1 MNLIP
6 SVTSNLFFH
15 IMYNIADFQY
25 LWKGLYF
32 ASHCWAKCEVKVIQL
47 CLTLCDHMDYS
58 PWNSP
63 GQNTGVGN
71 LSLLQGIFP
80 TQGMNAGLLHCMWNL
95 YQLSHRGSPRIL
107 EWVAYP
113 FSSRSSQPRNQTGV
127 SCIAGRFF
135 TNWASREGWY
145 NLLLLLL
152 SRSSRVRLCVTP

>member
-15 IMYNIADFQY
+15 VMYNIADFWY

-32 ASHCWAKCEVKVIQL
+32 ASHCWAKCEVKVIQS

-63 GQNTGVGN
+63 GQNNGVGN
-71 LSLLQGIFP
+71 LSLLQGIFL
-80 TQGMNAGLLHCMWNL
+80 TQGMNTGLLHFRQIL

-107 EWVAYP
+107 QWVAYP
-113 FSSRSSQPRNQTGV
+113 FSSRSSPPRNQTGV
-127 SCIAGRFF
+127 SCIAGRLF
-135 TNWASREGWY
+135 TNRASREGWY
-145 NLLLLLL
+145 ILFELNISYL
-152 SRSSRVRLCVTP
+152 SKIR

>member
-15 IMYNIADFQY
+15 VMCNIADFLY

-32 ASHCWAKCEVKVIQL
+32 ASHCWAKREGKVIQS

-58 PWNSP
+58 PWNSA

-80 TQGMNAGLLHCMWNL
+80 TQGMNTGLLHCTWNL

-107 EWVAYP
+107 EWVAYS
-113 FSSRSSQPRNQTGV
+113 FSSRSSQPRNQNGV
-127 SCIAGRFF
+127 SCTADRFF
-135 TNWASREGWY
+135 TNWASTEGWY
-145 NLLLLLL
+145 NLFELNISYLN
-152 SRSSRVRLCVTP
+152 